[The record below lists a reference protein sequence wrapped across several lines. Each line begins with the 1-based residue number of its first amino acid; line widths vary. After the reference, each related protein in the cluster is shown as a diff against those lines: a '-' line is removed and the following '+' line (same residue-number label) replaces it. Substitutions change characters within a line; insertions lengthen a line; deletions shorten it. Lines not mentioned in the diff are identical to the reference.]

1 MNRPLIRIALRPT
14 GTLSFWKG
22 FKWSLIV
29 IVAIAVAI
37 VARLVQIEIETSRL
51 QARFLSELTRD
62 VGYSVDEGASNRI
75 RFPDNGPY
83 DLRLGYALLPSF
95 QQRLLSRGFVVASQA
110 RVSDRML
117 SLADERLFLPYGE
130 KDQAGLSIVDSTG
143 SPLFG
148 VVYPHHAYV
157 DFDTIPPLVVQSL
170 LFIEDRYLLDP
181 SQPNRNPAIDWGRFS
196 RALADQGLRFVNRP
210 QATPGGSTLATQ
222 LEKFRHSPDGRTATP
237 PEKLRQIASASV
249 RAYLNGPQTM
259 AARHAIVVHYLN
271 SVPLAA
277 RARVGEIT
285 GIGDG
290 LAAWYGRDFDE
301 VNRLRAAPPTPAH
314 VAAQGVAFRQVLS
327 RLIAPRAPDFIVS
340 IYFDYILD
348 DRFIELPGKDSI
360 NLHPGYLPYNKGF
373 YYYAWAVLDGTPAG
387 VSIHRIVSAVDAGP
401 IISQKRV
408 LIDGTDTGD
417 VIYDK
422 HMDASVELF
431 RTTWPSIESGTYQL
445 FRQRH
450 KGTRKK
456 ITETNEAMEIDPNA
470 TYVARELIDLLRVFC
485 FRGSGGC
492 VMKIDGKKYS
502 IGIEF
507 SELADN
513 VNQIRGKRDNYL
525 VG

>member
-196 RALADQGLRFVNRP
+196 RALADQGLRFVNRH

-301 VNRLRAAPPTPAH
+301 VNRLLAAPTTPEN

-327 RLIAPRAPDFIVS
+327 LMIAQRAPSFFLNRG
-340 IYFDYILD
+340 YPALQ
-348 DRFIELPGKDSI
+348 RLTDS
-360 NLHPGYLPYNKGF
+360 YLRLLSTGG
-373 YYYAWAVLDGTPAG
+373 VITPALRDAALAAHVERG
-387 VSIHRIVSAVDAGP
+387 AVPAA
-401 IISQKRV
+401 
-408 LIDGTDTGD
+408 DT
-417 VIYDK
+417 
-422 HMDASVELF
+422 
-431 RTTWPSIESGTYQL
+431 
-445 FRQRH
+445 
-450 KGTRKK
+450 
-456 ITETNEAMEIDPNA
+456 
-470 TYVARELIDLLRVFC
+470 
-485 FRGSGGC
+485 
-492 VMKIDGKKYS
+492 
-502 IGIEF
+502 
-507 SELADN
+507 
-513 VNQIRGKRDNYL
+513 
-525 VG
+525 